1 MKRKMPCMLM
11 AVVAAAAA
19 AQESPPAPAPAASP
33 CEILTVDDVKSALG
47 GNWQV
52 WEDMGSEEV
61 CVYQA
66 SPTSMVTLTLFHDP
80 VGAEKILEVRR
91 QLAGAG
97 VIPVEGLGPG
107 AFRLQM
113 STANTIAFG
122 KGQTAARIEMSHQ
135 ASADTAVLEKLAQA
149 IYARLP

>member
-1 MKRKMPCMLM
+1 MNRKLPGVLI
-11 AVVAAAAA
+11 AVLAAAAAA
-19 AQESPPAPAPAASP
+19 AQESPPAPAASP
-33 CEILTVDDVKSALG
+33 CSVLTVDDVKSALG
-47 GNWQV
+47 GDWQV
-52 WEDMGSEEV
+52 WQDMGSEEV

-97 VIPVEGLGPG
+97 VIPVVGLGPG

-122 KGQTAARIEMSHQ
+122 KGQTAARVEMSHQ
-135 ASADTAVLEKLAQA
+135 ASADVAVLEKLART

>member
-1 MKRKMPCMLM
+1 MNRKLPGVLM
-11 AVVAAAAA
+11 AVLAAAAAA
-19 AQESPPAPAPAASP
+19 AQESPPAPAASP
-33 CEILTVDDVKSALG
+33 CSVLTVDDVKSALG
-47 GNWQV
+47 GDWQV
-52 WEDMGSEEV
+52 WQDMGSEEV

-97 VIPVEGLGPG
+97 VIPAEGLGPG

-122 KGQTAARIEMSHQ
+122 KGQTAARVEMSHQ
-135 ASADTAVLEKLAQA
+135 ASADVAVLEKLART

>member
-1 MKRKMPCMLM
+1 MNRKLPGVLM
-11 AVVAAAAA
+11 AVLAAAAAA
-19 AQESPPAPAPAASP
+19 AQESPPAPAASP
-33 CEILTVDDVKSALG
+33 CSVLTVDDVKSALG
-47 GNWQV
+47 GDWQV
-52 WEDMGSEEV
+52 WQDMGSEEV

-122 KGQTAARIEMSHQ
+122 KGQTAARVEMSHQ
-135 ASADTAVLEKLAQA
+135 ASADVAVLEKLART

>member
-1 MKRKMPCMLM
+1 MNRKLPGVLM
-11 AVVAAAAA
+11 AVLAAAAAA
-19 AQESPPAPAPAASP
+19 AQESPPAPAASP
-33 CEILTVDDVKSALG
+33 CSVLTVDDVKSALG
-47 GNWQV
+47 GDWQV
-52 WEDMGSEEV
+52 WQDMGSEEV